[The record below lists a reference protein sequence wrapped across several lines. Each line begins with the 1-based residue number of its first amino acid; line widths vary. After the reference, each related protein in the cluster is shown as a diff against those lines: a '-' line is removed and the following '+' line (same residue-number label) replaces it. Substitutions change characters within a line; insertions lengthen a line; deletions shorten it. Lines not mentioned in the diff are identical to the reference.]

1 MDRLISCTGPIHGW
15 WHRNFCFSWG
25 ALSPAFHAR
34 KNGCTS
40 VQLTSD
46 ELLHPKR
53 SVTSRSEYI
62 RPSVPAAFFSS
73 AFITNNNHIKC
84 VLQLSAVFATTSLGP
99 AAAPT
104 SPTLWT
110 LLQEKTGALASPLT
124 MPRSTVT
131 HQEQVPGLPKL
142 RHQNRR
148 CSIC

>member
-1 MDRLISCTGPIHGW
+1 MAPEFLFFLG
-15 WHRNFCFSWG
+15 
-25 ALSPAFHAR
+25 
-34 KNGCTS
+34 
-40 VQLTSD
+40 
-46 ELLHPKR
+46 R
-53 SVTSRSEYI
+53 SFPSFSRSEERMYLGSTYV
-62 RPSVPAAFFSS
+62 RRALAPKTLRHFPVRVYKAVCACCFFSS